1 MNENNKEVI
10 IVAIELGSSRIAGIA
25 GKMKDGTMQIIA
37 YAEEKT
43 TDCVKR
49 GIVYNI
55 EKTTQSIR
63 NVISKIES
71 TLKMNVSC
79 VYIGLGGQSV
89 RSINTVVRRNMITP
103 TYINQSHIDSIT
115 DESHEI
121 SFDDCELI
129 AYFTQD
135 FVVDTNAAVTDPVG
149 IMGTNIEGKFLNII
163 ANRRLKLNVNTTF
176 ENVGIDIAD
185 YKLTAFE
192 MANSILS
199 DTEKR
204 SGCAMIDFGA
214 GTTTIV
220 LLKSNIV
227 RQIVTIPL
235 GTNNIIQDL
244 CAEQMQESEAEELL
258 EKYGNAIIEDADYDG
273 ENPEIY
279 TTIDG
284 LEISAPNIRHI
295 IYARFNEIMQN
306 VKAQFGKTD
315 FSEQLIGGVV
325 LAGGGANMKNID
337 KACIKALN
345 VDKVRIAKKVIT
357 PIVKNS
363 TLTNLNIESPAN
375 TAIIS
380 LLLSGS
386 ENCVGDDA
394 YKDPDIFGIQD
405 REKQIEAN
413 KAAAA
418 ENQKEEDTAV
428 SNIEDRKNYL
438 RELIIKMQHCQKDIE
453 EDPTIKRHWN
463 TAKDLIANSD
473 EVLSEDDFQKNMLIL
488 SGKDRYRQVIREA
501 EDLIS
506 KLEATRLQLQELS
519 ADAEKKNSLF
529 GKISGFFNDLLNN
542 E

>member
-1 MNENNKEVI
+1 
-10 IVAIELGSSRIAGIA
+10 
-25 GKMKDGTMQIIA
+25 
-37 YAEEKT
+37 
-43 TDCVKR
+43 
-49 GIVYNI
+49 
-55 EKTTQSIR
+55 
-63 NVISKIES
+63 
-71 TLKMNVSC
+71 
-79 VYIGLGGQSV
+79 
-89 RSINTVVRRNMITP
+89 
-103 TYINQSHIDSIT
+103 
-115 DESHEI
+115 
-121 SFDDCELI
+121 
-129 AYFTQD
+129 
-135 FVVDTNAAVTDPVG
+135 
-149 IMGTNIEGKFLNII
+149 
-163 ANRRLKLNVNTTF
+163 
-176 ENVGIDIAD
+176 
-185 YKLTAFE
+185 
-192 MANSILS
+192 
-199 DTEKR
+199 
-204 SGCAMIDFGA
+204 
-214 GTTTIV
+214 
-220 LLKSNIV
+220 
-227 RQIVTIPL
+227 
-235 GTNNIIQDL
+235 
-244 CAEQMQESEAEELL
+244 
-258 EKYGNAIIEDADYDG
+258 
-273 ENPEIY
+273 
-279 TTIDG
+279 
-284 LEISAPNIRHI
+284 
-295 IYARFNEIMQN
+295 MQN

-418 ENQKEEDTAV
+418 ENQKEEDSAV
-428 SNIEDRKNYL
+428 SAIEDKKNYL

-488 SGKDRYRQVIREA
+488 SGKDKYRQVIREA